1 MSSQRAMTAFI
12 VFMVT
17 IVALYIFNLTLGAVM
32 DKMYL
37 DFSILLPKLALP
49 GNWNN
54 TAITILG
61 YWSYLWRSVVIIVI
75 AMGIWTIRSVFID
88 TDYTRPM

>member
-1 MSSQRAMTAFI
+1 MTAFI

-17 IVALYIFNLTLGAVM
+17 IVALYIFNLTLGAVL

-37 DFSILLPKLALP
+37 DFSILLPKLDLP
-49 GNWNN
+49 ANWNN

-61 YWSYLWRSVVIIVI
+61 YWAYLWRSMVVIVI
-75 AMGIWTIRSVFID
+75 AMGVWLVRTAFID